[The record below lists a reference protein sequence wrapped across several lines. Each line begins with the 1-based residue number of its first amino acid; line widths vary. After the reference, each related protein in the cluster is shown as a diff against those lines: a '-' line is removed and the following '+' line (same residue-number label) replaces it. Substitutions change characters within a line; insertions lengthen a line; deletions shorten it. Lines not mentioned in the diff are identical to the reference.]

1 MDELKDIA
9 DKLNDT
15 VDDIKFLENVLSN
28 TEKNKGDNVDVL
40 VQNVQAKINMKKS
53 EKSRLVGYIK
63 ELKKMHKQ

>member
-1 MDELKDIA
+1 MEELKDIA

>member
-1 MDELKDIA
+1 MDELKEA
-9 DKLNDT
+9 SNKLNDT

-63 ELKKMHKQ
+63 ELKKMHK